1 MKKQLVL
8 LAALL
13 PGIAAAEGVAVGA
26 KLSTL
31 GYGAELSTPL
41 SDGFNARLG
50 LNQFTYSRTGTTS
63 DVDYDVKLKL
73 QTVAA
78 IADWHPFEGVF
89 RMSLGYVY
97 DNNRI
102 EMTGKPSA
110 GGTYDFNGTP
120 YAVTDVKG
128 KLSFNKGAPYIGLG
142 WGNPVAKD
150 SNWGFSF
157 DIGAMYQGK
166 PKLSL
171 SANGCT
177 AISGCAANLEAER
190 AKAES
195 DLGSYKWWPVIAL
208 GVSYKF

>member
-1 MKKQLVL
+1 MKKKIVL

-13 PGIAAAEGVAVGA
+13 PGIAAADIGVGL

-41 SDGFNARLG
+41 SESWNARLG
-50 LNQFTYSRTGTTS
+50 INQFTYSNTGTTS

-78 IADWHPFEGVF
+78 IADWHPFQGVF
-89 RMSLGYVY
+89 RMSVGYFY
-97 DNNRI
+97 DNNRLD
-102 EMTGKPSA
+102 MTGKPTA

-128 KLSFNKGAPYIGLG
+128 KLSFSKGAPYFGLG

-166 PKLSL
+166 PKFAL
-171 SANGCT
+171 SAAGCT
-177 AISGCAANLEAER
+177 GACATDLEAER

-195 DLGSYKWWPVIAL
+195 DLSGYKWWPVIAL